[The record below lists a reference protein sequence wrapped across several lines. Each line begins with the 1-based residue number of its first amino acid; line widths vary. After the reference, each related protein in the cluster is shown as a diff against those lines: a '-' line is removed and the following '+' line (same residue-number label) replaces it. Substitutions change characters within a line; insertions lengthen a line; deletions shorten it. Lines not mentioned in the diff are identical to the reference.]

1 MGFTKK
7 RNIFFILIIL
17 VFLSLIFYYFGFMKT
32 SCDSERCFE
41 TLSQDCSPLKYQ
53 RSINNNIYKYTIS
66 RSLGQYCKVNIK
78 FEKTSEG
85 TNFETKERL
94 EGKSMLCL
102 IPKSELSLININ
114 EVENLL
120 KYCTGQLKEGIY
132 EIIIKKMYSIIIS
145 NLGEILGEVQTSLIK
160 KI

>member
-1 MGFTKK
+1 
-7 RNIFFILIIL
+7 
-17 VFLSLIFYYFGFMKT
+17 
-32 SCDSERCFE
+32 
-41 TLSQDCSPLKYQ
+41 
-53 RSINNNIYKYTIS
+53 
-66 RSLGQYCKVNIK
+66 
-78 FEKTSEG
+78 
-85 TNFETKERL
+85 
-94 EGKSMLCL
+94 MLCL